1 MAKKGLR
8 ILLVSPYGNT
18 PNRFFPLSLGY
29 LKSNTPQQHTIKI
42 LDATFDRMPANSAG
56 FQQILRKFN
65 PDVVGITVHSVVFE
79 EAINICRGSKAVNP
93 NIITVMGGAHPTTS
107 PETVMENQD
116 IDYVFRGESELSFP
130 KFLDQLEGERDF
142 SGVMGLVYRKNRALI
157 KNDMERESDLDSI
170 KLPDYEAL
178 QLDEHIKRGYF
189 YGGAYG
195 RTAPIWVTRGCPYQ
209 CQYCS
214 APLINGRKVRVHS
227 VSYMVNLINYLR
239 VRFSIEQFTII
250 DDNFT
255 FYLDYAKEF
264 CRKIIELKEK
274 GLLDNN
280 IRFTTPNGIRME
292 RIDDELLHLMRQ
304 AGWHEVGIAPES
316 GSLKTLKRMKKHINL
331 DKVPGIVDRI
341 KAAGLS
347 VRGFFI
353 LGYPGETKEDIKATI
368 ALIRKC
374 RFDGILM
381 GRFVPIP
388 GTPVFDELVRLG
400 EITPDYL
407 PRDFN
412 IARPLQDEKKEGL
425 YIPSSLK
432 GGLNLFRITLTE
444 RILLSIKNPYSIL
457 LFIKYNGGI
466 INIIKRLH
474 FSWRVSQ

>member
-29 LKSNTPQQHTIKI
+29 LKSNAPPQHTIKI
-42 LDATFDRMPANSAG
+42 LDATFDRVPAYSTR
-56 FQQILRKFN
+56 FQQILKEFN
-65 PDVVGITVHSVVFE
+65 PDVVGVTVHSVVFE
-79 EAINICRGSKAVNP
+79 EALYICRVSKAVNP

-107 PETVMENQD
+107 PDMIMED
-116 IDYVFRGESELSFP
+116 EAIDYVFRGESELSFP
-130 KFLDQLEGERDF
+130 KFLKQLEGEGDF
-142 SGVMGLVYRKNRALI
+142 SGVKGLVYRKDGALI
-157 KNDMERESDLDSI
+157 KNDLEREPDLDLI
-170 KLPDYEAL
+170 KPPDYQAL
-178 QLDEHIKRGYF
+178 QLGEHINRGYF

-214 APLINGRKVRVHS
+214 APLINGRKVRGHS
-227 VSYMVNLINYLR
+227 VSYMVNLINDLR
-239 VRFSIEQFTII
+239 DKFNIEQFTII
-250 DDNFT
+250 DDNLT

-264 CRKIIELKEK
+264 CRKMIELKEK
-274 GLLDNN
+274 GLLDER

-316 GSLKTLKRMKKHINL
+316 GSPKTLKRMQKHIDL

-341 KAAGLS
+341 KAAGLF

-388 GTPVFDELVRLG
+388 GTPVFDDLVRLG
-400 EITPDYL
+400 EIPPDYL
-407 PRDFN
+407 PHDFN

-425 YIPSSLK
+425 YIPRSLE
-432 GGLNLFRITLTE
+432 GGLNLFRITLVE
-444 RILLSIKNPYSIL
+444 RTLLAIRNPYSII

-474 FSWRVSQ
+474 FSWRVRR